1 MQLKK
6 KCFIIPHERK
16 DERSIVEKEV
26 MEISEIPVEQVVL
39 GIISRIYKEERAV
52 S

>member
-6 KCFIIPHERK
+6 KCFIIPHEQNDK
-16 DERSIVEKEV
+16 RSIVEKEV
-26 MEISEIPVEQVVL
+26 MEIIDIPVEQVVL
-39 GIISRIYKEERAV
+39 EIISRIYKEVRAV